1 MDLALYRKYRPQTF
15 KEVVGQDHVIKSL
28 QGALQLGRVSHA
40 YLFTGVRGT
49 GKTTIARLLAKVL
62 NCEKNKQGFITDCC
76 NQCSVCKEFNEGRS
90 IDLIEIDAASN
101 RGIDEIRNLKESVRF
116 GPTIGRFKVYIIDEV
131 HQLTKEAFN
140 ALLKTLEEPP
150 EHAIFILAST
160 EPQKILDTI
169 ISRTQRF
176 DFKRLSVDQ
185 ILQKLVRIAKAEDIK
200 IDREALRMVASS
212 GDGSMR
218 DAESNF
224 AKVISFKT
232 NDIRPEDVQ
241 EILDLIPFK
250 INQEFLNLIAA
261 SKKTEALQ
269 YVNKLYESG
278 VDLEQFVKSFI
289 DYLRKVLIINL
300 NPSATKISFSNQF
313 NQEQIQVMTAQARY
327 LTAEKIVRAVKIFI
341 QAKEQMKISP
351 IPQLPLELAV
361 IETLRK

>member
-15 KEVVGQDHVIKSL
+15 KEVIGQEHVIKSL
-28 QGALQLGRVSHA
+28 QGALKLGRVSHA

-62 NCEKNKQGFITDCC
+62 NCEKHKEGVILDCC
-76 NQCSVCKEFNEGRS
+76 NHCSICKEFNEGRS

-116 GPTIGRFKVYIIDEV
+116 GPTVGRFKIYIIDEV

-150 EHAIFILAST
+150 EHAVFVLAST

-185 ILQKLVRIAKAEDIK
+185 ILEKLNRIVKAEKIK
-200 IDREALRMVASS
+200 IDREALRMIASS
-212 GDGSMR
+212 GDGSIR

-224 AKVISFKT
+224 AKVISFKSD
-232 NDIRPEDVQ
+232 NILPEDVQ
-241 EILDLIPFK
+241 EILDLVPFK
-250 INQEFLNLIAA
+250 INQEFLNFLAT

-269 YVNKLYESG
+269 YINKLYESG
-278 VDLEQFVKSFI
+278 VDLEQFAKSFI
-289 DYLRKVLIINL
+289 DYLRKVLIISL
-300 NPSATKISFSNQF
+300 NPATKISFSNQF
-313 NQEQIQVMTAQARY
+313 NQEQIQIMIAQARY
-327 LTAEKIVRAVKIFI
+327 LTADKIVRAVKIFI
-341 QAKEQMKISP
+341 QAKEQMKVSP

-361 IETLRK
+361 IEFLRH